1 MAVVLITGANRGIG
15 LALVKAYAGRRD
27 KVIAAIRSTS
37 DRSELDAFVATA
49 PNWVEVIEMDVADA
63 AEIGRARRKLE
74 AEPIDVLINNAGVG
88 GPERQTATDM
98 DFDGLIETLNVN
110 TIAPLRVAT
119 AFLPNVKA
127 AKGKIITL
135 SSQMG
140 QVQSASTDS
149 LAYRV
154 SKAAVNK
161 LMRGLAAELKPQGIP
176 VLIVH
181 PGWVKTDMGG
191 EGAPLSSDESAAQ
204 LQKLIDR
211 LDIASTGKFLAWN
224 GKELAW

>member
-15 LALVKAYAGRRD
+15 LALVKAYANRRD
-27 KVIAAIRSTS
+27 KVFAAIRATS
-37 DRSELDAFVATA
+37 DRFELDTFVKTA
-49 PNWVEVIEMDVADA
+49 PKWVEVIEMDVSDA
-63 AEIGRARRKLE
+63 AEIGRARRRLE
-74 AEPIDVLINNAGVG
+74 AEPIDVLINNAGIS

-110 TIAPLRVAT
+110 TVAPLRVAT

-127 AKGKIITL
+127 AKGKIITV

-140 QVQSASTDS
+140 QVQSGSSDS

-154 SKAAVNK
+154 SKAAVNR
-161 LMRGLAAELKPQGIP
+161 LMRGLATELKPQGIP

-191 EGAPLSSDESAAQ
+191 DAAPLSSEESAAQ

>member
-1 MAVVLITGANRGIG
+1 MAVALITGANRGIG

-27 KVIAAIRSTS
+27 KVFAAVRRTS
-37 DRSELDAFVATA
+37 DRTELDAFAA
-49 PNWVEVIEMDVADA
+49 AQPKWVEVIEMDVSDP
-63 AEIGRARRKLE
+63 AEIARARRKLE
-74 AEPIDVLINNAGVG
+74 AEPIDVLINNAGVS
-88 GPERQTATDM
+88 GPDRQSATDM
-98 DFDGLIETLNVN
+98 DFEGLAETLAVN
-110 TIAPLRVAT
+110 SIAPLRIAS

-140 QVQSASTDS
+140 TMQSASSDS

-154 SKAAVNK
+154 SKAAVNR
-161 LMRGLAAELKPQGIP
+161 LMRGLATELKQQGIP

-191 EGAPLSSDESAAQ
+191 DGAQLKPEESAAQ
-204 LQKLIDR
+204 LLKLIDK
-211 LDIASTGKFLAWN
+211 LDLASTGKFLAWN

>member
-15 LALVKAYAGRRD
+15 LALVKAYATRRD
-27 KVIAAIRSTS
+27 KVIATVRATS
-37 DRSELDAFVATA
+37 DRTELDAFVKTA
-49 PNWVEVIEMDVADA
+49 PKWIDVLEMDVADA

-74 AEPIDVLINNAGVG
+74 AEPIDVLINNAAIG

-140 QVQSASTDS
+140 QVQSASSDS

-191 EGAPLSSDESAAQ
+191 EGAPLTSDESAAQ
-204 LQKLIDR
+204 LQKLIDK
-211 LDIASTGKFLAWN
+211 LDIGSTGKVLAWN

>member
-27 KVIAAIRSTS
+27 RVLACVRHTS
-37 DRSELDAFVATA
+37 DRTELDAYAA
-49 PNWVEVIEMDVADA
+49 LHPKWVDVIEMDVAFPADIA
-63 AEIGRARRKLE
+63 KVKRRLE
-74 AEPIDVLINNAGVG
+74 AEPIDVLINNAGIS
-88 GPERQTATDM
+88 GPDRQTALDM
-98 DFDGLIETLNVN
+98 DFDGLADTLNVN
-110 TIAPLRVAT
+110 AIAPLRIAD

-140 QVQSASTDS
+140 QMQSASSDS

-161 LMRGLAAELKPQGIP
+161 LMRGLATELKPQGIP
-176 VLIVH
+176 VLIIH

-191 EGAPLSSDESAAQ
+191 DGAQLSPEDSAAGM
-204 LQKLIDR
+204 QKLIDK
-211 LDIASTGKFLAWN
+211 LDLASTGKFVTWN

>member
-15 LALVKAYAGRRD
+15 LALVKAYASRRD
-27 KVIAAIRSTS
+27 KVIATVRATS
-37 DRSELDAFVATA
+37 DCFELDAFVKTA
-49 PNWVEVIEMDVADA
+49 AKWVEVIEMDVADA

-74 AEPIDVLINNAGVG
+74 AEPIDVLINNAGIG

-98 DFDGLIETLNVN
+98 DFDGLIETLNIN
-110 TIAPLRVAT
+110 SIAPLRVAT

-191 EGAPLSSDESAAQ
+191 EGAQLTSDQSASQ
-204 LQKLIDR
+204 LQKLIDK

>member
-1 MAVVLITGANRGIG
+1 MAVALITGANRGIG

-27 KVIAAIRSTS
+27 KVFAAIRRTS
-37 DRSELDAFVATA
+37 DRAELDAFADTQRK
-49 PNWVEVIEMDVADA
+49 WVEVIEMDVADPA
-63 AEIGRARRKLE
+63 DIGKARRRLE
-74 AEPIDVLINNAGVG
+74 AEAIDVLVNNAGVM
-88 GPERQTATDM
+88 GPDRQSATDM
-98 DFDGLIETLNVN
+98 DYDGLAETINVN
-110 TIAPLRVAT
+110 AISPLRIAN

-140 QVQSASTDS
+140 SMQSASPDS

-154 SKAAVNK
+154 SKAAVNR
-161 LMRGLAAELKPQGIP
+161 LMRGLATELKPQGIP

-181 PGWVKTDMGG
+181 PGWVKTEMGG
-191 EGAPLSSDESAAQ
+191 DGATLSPADSAAQ
-204 LQKLIDR
+204 LLKLIDK
-211 LDIASTGKFLAWN
+211 LDVSSTGRFLAWN

>member
-1 MAVVLITGANRGIG
+1 MAVALITGANRGIG

-27 KVIAAIRSTS
+27 KVFAAVRRPADPT
-37 DRSELDAFVATA
+37 DLDAFAATQ
-49 PNWVEVIEMDVADA
+49 PKWVEVIEMDVADP
-63 AEIGRARRKLE
+63 AEIGRVRRKLE
-74 AEPIDVLINNAGVG
+74 AEPIDVLINNAGVS
-88 GPERQTATDM
+88 GPERQSATGM
-98 DFDGLIETLNVN
+98 DYDGLAETLAVN
-110 TIAPLRVAT
+110 SIAPLRIAN

-127 AKGKIITL
+127 AKGKIVTL

-140 QVQSASTDS
+140 SVQSAASDS

-181 PGWVKTDMGG
+181 PGWVKTEMGG
-191 EGAPLSSDESAAQ
+191 DSAHLKPEESAAQ
-204 LQKLIDR
+204 LLKLIDR
-211 LDIASTGKFLAWN
+211 LDLASTGKFLAWN

>member
-27 KVIAAIRSTS
+27 RVIACLRATS
-37 DRSELDAFVATA
+37 DRDALDPAVAA
-49 PNWVEVIEMDVADA
+49 PPKWIEVIEMDVSDPL
-63 AEIGRARRKLE
+63 EIARARRRLE
-74 AEPIDVLINNAGVG
+74 AEPIDVLINNAGIG
-88 GPERQTATDM
+88 GPDRQSAVDM
-98 DFDGLIETLNVN
+98 DFDGLQEAFAIN

-127 AKGKIITL
+127 AKGKIVTL

-140 QVQSASTDS
+140 SNGASPDN
-149 LAYRV
+149 LAYRA
-154 SKAAVNK
+154 SKQAVNR
-161 LMRGLAAELKPQGIP
+161 LMRGLASELKPQGIP

-181 PGWVKTDMGG
+181 PGWVKTEMGG
-191 EGAPLSSDESAAQ
+191 EGAQLSPEESATQ
-204 LQKLIDR
+204 LLKLIDKF
-211 LDIASTGKFLAWN
+211 DIASTGKFLAWN

>member
-15 LALVKAYAGRRD
+15 LALVKAYANRRD
-27 KVIAAIRSTS
+27 KVIATVRATS
-37 DRSELDAFVATA
+37 DRTELDAFVKTA
-49 PNWVEVIEMDVADA
+49 PKWIDVLEMDVADA

-74 AEPIDVLINNAGVG
+74 AEPIDVLINNAAIG

-140 QVQSASTDS
+140 QVQSASSDS

-154 SKAAVNK
+154 SKQAVNK
-161 LMRGLAAELKPQGIP
+161 LMRGLATELKPLGIP

-191 EGAPLSSDESAAQ
+191 EGAQLTQAQ
-204 LQKLIDR
+204 HGLRAGGDK
-211 LDIASTGKFLAWN
+211 A
-224 GKELAW
+224 

>member
-1 MAVVLITGANRGIG
+1 MAVALITGANRGIG
-15 LALVKAYAGRRD
+15 LALVKAYAGCRD
-27 KVIAAIRSTS
+27 KVFATARRTS
-37 DRSELDAFVATA
+37 DRTELDALAA
-49 PNWVEVIEMDVADA
+49 ASRGWIEVVEMDVADPA
-63 AEIGRARRKLE
+63 DIARAHRKLE
-74 AEPIDVLINNAGVG
+74 AEPIDVLINNAAIS
-88 GPERQTATDM
+88 GPDRQSAIDM

-110 TIAPLRVAT
+110 SVAPLRVAN

-140 QVQSASTDS
+140 TMQSASSDS

-161 LMRGLAAELKPQGIP
+161 LMRGLATELKPQGVP

-191 EGAPLSSDESAAQ
+191 QGAPLTVEESAAG
-204 LQKLIDR
+204 LMKLIDG
-211 LDIASTGKFLAWN
+211 LTLQSTGRFLAWN

>member
-27 KVIAAIRSTS
+27 KVIACVRATS
-37 DRSELDAFVATA
+37 DRDALDAVVAAA
-49 PNWVEVIEMDVADA
+49 PKWIEVIEMDVSDPM
-63 AEIGRARRKLE
+63 EIARTRRRLE
-74 AEPIDVLINNAGVG
+74 AEPIDILINNAGIG
-88 GPERQTATDM
+88 GPDRQSATDM
-98 DFDGLIETLNVN
+98 DFEGLEEALNIN
-110 TIAPLRVAT
+110 AIAPLRVAS

-140 QVQSASTDS
+140 ATGASADN

-154 SKAAVNK
+154 SKQAVNR
-161 LMRGLAAELKPQGIP
+161 LMRGLATELKPQGVP

-181 PGWVKTDMGG
+181 PGWVKTEMGG
-191 EGAPLSSDESAAQ
+191 EGAQLSPEQSAAQ
-204 LQKLIDR
+204 LLKLIDR
-211 LDIASTGKFLAWN
+211 FDIASTGKFLAWN

>member
-27 KVIAAIRSTS
+27 KVFAATRASS
-37 DRSELDAFVATA
+37 DRTELDALAEA
-49 PNWVEVIEMDVADA
+49 HPKWIEIIEMDVADA
-63 AEIGRARRKLE
+63 AEIGRVRRRLE
-74 AEPIDVLINNAGVG
+74 AEPIDVLINNAGIS
-88 GPERQTATDM
+88 GPERQSATDM
-98 DFDGLIETLNVN
+98 DYDGLADTFNIN
-110 TIAPLRVAT
+110 TIAPLRVAN
-119 AFLPNVKA
+119 AFLANVKA

-140 QVQSASTDS
+140 ATGASSDS

-154 SKAAVNK
+154 SKQAVNR
-161 LMRGLAAELKPQGIP
+161 LMRALATELKPQGIP

-191 EGAPLSSDESAAQ
+191 EGAPLSPEDSAAQ
-204 LQKLIDR
+204 MLKLIDKF
-211 LDIASTGKFLAWN
+211 DIASTGRFLAWN

>member
-1 MAVVLITGANRGIG
+1 MAVALVTGANRGIG

-27 KVIAAIRSTS
+27 KVFAAVRHTS
-37 DRSELDAFVATA
+37 DRTELDAFAA
-49 PNWVEVIEMDVADA
+49 ANPKWVEVIEMDVSDPAG
-63 AEIGRARRKLE
+63 IGRARRKLE
-74 AEPIDVLINNAGVG
+74 AEPIDVLINNAGIP
-88 GPERQTATDM
+88 GPDHQSALDM
-98 DFDGLIETLNVN
+98 DYDGLAETLAVN
-110 TIAPLRVAT
+110 SIAPLRIAN

-140 QVQSASTDS
+140 SMQSAAADS

-181 PGWVKTDMGG
+181 PGWVKTEMGG
-191 EGAPLSSDESAAQ
+191 EGAQLTPDASAAQ
-204 LQKLIDR
+204 LLKLIDK
-211 LDIASTGKFLAWN
+211 LDISATGKFLAWN
-224 GKELAW
+224 GRELAW

>member
-1 MAVVLITGANRGIG
+1 MAVILITGANRGIG

-27 KVIAAIRSTS
+27 KVFACIRATS
-37 DRSELDAFVATA
+37 DRYELDQLVKAS
-49 PNWVEVIEMDVADA
+49 PKWIEVIEMDVADP

-74 AEPIDVLINNAGVG
+74 AEPIDVLINNAGIG
-88 GPERQTATDM
+88 GPERQNAVDM
-98 DFDGLIETLNVN
+98 DFDGLVDTLNIN
-110 TIAPLRVAT
+110 TVAPLRVAA

-127 AKGKIITL
+127 AKGKIVTV

-140 QVQSASTDS
+140 ATGASSDN

-154 SKAAVNK
+154 SKQAVNR
-161 LMRGLAAELKPQGIP
+161 LMRGLATELKPQGIP

-191 EGAPLSSDESAAQ
+191 DGAQLTPDQSASQ
-204 LQKLIDR
+204 LQKLIDK
-211 LDIASTGKFLAWN
+211 LDLASTGKFLAWN

>member
-1 MAVVLITGANRGIG
+1 MAVALITGANRGIG
-15 LALVKAYAGRRD
+15 FALVKAYAGRRD
-27 KVIAAIRSTS
+27 KVFAAVRRTS
-37 DRSELDAFVATA
+37 DRSDLDAFAA
-49 PNWVEVIEMDVADA
+49 AQPKWVEVIEMDVADP
-63 AEIGRARRKLE
+63 AEIGRVRRKLE
-74 AEPIDVLINNAGVG
+74 AEPIDVLINNAGVS
-88 GPERQTATDM
+88 GPERQSATDM
-98 DFDGLIETLNVN
+98 DYDGLAETLAVN
-110 TIAPLRVAT
+110 AIAPLRIAN

-127 AKGKIITL
+127 ANGKIVTL

-140 QVQSASTDS
+140 SVQSAASDS

-181 PGWVKTDMGG
+181 PGWVRTEMGG
-191 EGAPLSSDESAAQ
+191 DGAQLKPEESAAQ
-204 LQKLIDR
+204 LLKLIDKFD
-211 LDIASTGKFLAWN
+211 LASTGRFLAWN

>member
-1 MAVVLITGANRGIG
+1 MAVALITGANRGIG
-15 LALVKAYAGRRD
+15 LALVKAYADRRD
-27 KVIAAIRSTS
+27 KVFAAVRGSS
-37 DRSELDAFVATA
+37 DRTDLDEFASAA
-49 PNWVEVIEMDVADA
+49 RGWVEVIEMDVSDA
-63 AEIGRARRKLE
+63 VDVARAKRKLE
-74 AEPIDVLINNAGVG
+74 AEPIDVLINNAGIS
-88 GPERQTATDM
+88 GPDHQSALDM
-98 DFDGLIETLNVN
+98 DFEGLAETLAVN
-110 TIAPLRVAT
+110 SIAPLRIAN

-140 QVQSASTDS
+140 QMQSASSDS

-161 LMRGLAAELKPQGIP
+161 LMRGLATELKPQGVP
-176 VLIVH
+176 VMIVH

-191 EGAPLSSDESAAQ
+191 DGAQLTPEESAEGM
-204 LQKLIDR
+204 LKLIDK
-211 LDIASTGKFLAWN
+211 LDIGSTGKFLAWN

>member
-27 KVIAAIRSTS
+27 KVFATIRATS
-37 DRSELDAFVATA
+37 DRFELDQLVKES
-49 PNWVEVIEMDVADA
+49 PKWIEVIEMDVSDA
-63 AEIGRARRKLE
+63 AEIGRARRRLE
-74 AEPIDVLINNAGVG
+74 AEPIDVLINNAGIG

-191 EGAPLSSDESAAQ
+191 EGAQLTSEQSASQ
-204 LQKLIDR
+204 LQKIIDG

>member
-15 LALVKAYAGRRD
+15 LALVKANRRD
-27 KVIAAIRSTS
+27 KVIATVRATS
-37 DRSELDAFVATA
+37 DRTELDAFVKTA
-49 PNWVEVIEMDVADA
+49 PKWIDVLEMDVADA

-74 AEPIDVLINNAGVG
+74 AEPIDVLINNAAIG

-140 QVQSASTDS
+140 QVQSASSDS

-161 LMRGLAAELKPQGIP
+161 LMRSLAAELRPQGIP

-191 EGAPLSSDESAAQ
+191 EGAPLTSDESAAQ
-204 LQKLIDR
+204 LQKLIDK
-211 LDIASTGKFLAWN
+211 LDIGSTGKFLAWN

>member
-27 KVIAAIRSTS
+27 KVFATIRATS
-37 DRSELDAFVATA
+37 DRFELDQLVKES
-49 PNWVEVIEMDVADA
+49 PKWIEVIEMDVSDA
-63 AEIGRARRKLE
+63 AEIGRARRRLE
-74 AEPIDVLINNAGVG
+74 AEPIDVLINNAGIG

-191 EGAPLSSDESAAQ
+191 EGAQLTSEQSASQ
-204 LQKLIDR
+204 LQKIIDK

>member
-15 LALVKAYAGRRD
+15 LALVKAYANRRD
-27 KVIAAIRSTS
+27 KVIATVRATS
-37 DRSELDAFVATA
+37 DRSELDAFVKTA
-49 PNWVEVIEMDVADA
+49 PKWVEVIEMDVADA
-63 AEIGRARRKLE
+63 AEIGRARRRLE
-74 AEPIDVLINNAGVG
+74 AEPIDVLINNAGIG

-98 DFDGLIETLNVN
+98 DFEGLVETLNIN

>member
-27 KVIAAIRSTS
+27 KVIACVRATS
-37 DRSELDAFVATA
+37 DREALDALAAAA
-49 PNWVEVIEMDVADA
+49 PKWIDVLEMDVADP
-63 AEIGRARRKLE
+63 AEIGRARRHLE
-74 AEPIDVLINNAGVG
+74 AEPIDILINNAGIG
-88 GPERQTATDM
+88 GPEHQSATNM
-98 DFDGLIETLNVN
+98 DFDGLQEALTVN
-110 TIAPLRVAT
+110 TIAPLRVAN
-119 AFLPNVKA
+119 AFLSNVKA
-127 AKGKIITL
+127 AKGKIVTL

-140 QVQSASTDS
+140 SNGASADN

-154 SKAAVNK
+154 SKQAVNR
-161 LMRGLAAELKPQGIP
+161 LMRGLATELKPQGIP

-191 EGAPLSSDESAAQ
+191 EGAQLSPEQSAAQ
-204 LQKLIDR
+204 LVKLIDKI
-211 LDIASTGKFLAWN
+211 DAASTGKFLAWN

>member
-27 KVIAAIRSTS
+27 KVFAAVRATS
-37 DRSELDAFVATA
+37 DRTDLDAFAATQ
-49 PNWVEVIEMDVADA
+49 PKWVEVIEMDVSDP

-74 AEPIDVLINNAGVG
+74 AEPIDVLINNAGIG
-88 GPERQTATDM
+88 GPDRQTATDM
-98 DFDGLIETLNVN
+98 DFDGLIETLGVN
-110 TIAPLRVAT
+110 AIAPLRIANV
-119 AFLPNVKA
+119 FLPNVKA
-127 AKGKIITL
+127 AKGKIVTL

-140 QVQSASTDS
+140 QVQSGQADS

-161 LMRGLAAELKPQGIP
+161 LMRGLATELKAEGIP
-176 VLIVH
+176 VLILH

-191 EGAPLSSDESAAQ
+191 DGAQLTPEESAMQ
-204 LQKLIDR
+204 MQKLIDK
-211 LDIASTGKFLAWN
+211 LDISYTGRFLAWN

>member
-1 MAVVLITGANRGIG
+1 MAVALITGANRGIG

-27 KVIAAIRSTS
+27 KVFAAVRRTS
-37 DRSELDAFVATA
+37 DRTELDAFAA
-49 PNWVEVIEMDVADA
+49 SQPKWVEVIEMDVSDP
-63 AEIGRARRKLE
+63 AEIARTRRKLE
-74 AEPIDVLINNAGVG
+74 AEPIDVLINNAGIS
-88 GPERQTATDM
+88 GPDRQSATDM
-98 DFDGLIETLNVN
+98 DFEGLTETLVVN
-110 TIAPLRVAT
+110 SIAPLRIAS

-140 QVQSASTDS
+140 TMQSASSDS

-154 SKAAVNK
+154 SKAAVNR
-161 LMRGLAAELKPQGIP
+161 LMRGLATELKPQGIP

-191 EGAPLSSDESAAQ
+191 DGAQLKPEESAAQ
-204 LQKLIDR
+204 LLKLIDK
-211 LDIASTGKFLAWN
+211 LDLASTGKFLAWN

>member
-1 MAVVLITGANRGIG
+1 MAVALITGANRGIG
-15 LALVKAYAGRRD
+15 FALVKAYAGRRD
-27 KVIAAIRSTS
+27 KVFAAVRRTS
-37 DRSELDAFVATA
+37 DRSDLDAFAA
-49 PNWVEVIEMDVADA
+49 AQPKWVEVLEMDVADP

-74 AEPIDVLINNAGVG
+74 AEPIDVLINNAGVS
-88 GPERQTATDM
+88 GPDRQSATDM
-98 DFDGLIETLNVN
+98 DYDGLAETLAVN
-110 TIAPLRVAT
+110 AIAPLRIAN

-127 AKGKIITL
+127 ANGKIVTL

-140 QVQSASTDS
+140 SVQSAASDS

-181 PGWVKTDMGG
+181 PGWVKTEMGG
-191 EGAPLSSDESAAQ
+191 DGAQLKPEESAAQ
-204 LQKLIDR
+204 LLKLIDKFD
-211 LDIASTGKFLAWN
+211 LASTGRFLAWN

>member
-27 KVIAAIRSTS
+27 KVFAAIRATS
-37 DRSELDAFVATA
+37 DRFELDQLVKES
-49 PNWVEVIEMDVADA
+49 PKWIEVIEMDVSDA
-63 AEIGRARRKLE
+63 AEIGRARRRLE
-74 AEPIDVLINNAGVG
+74 AEPIDVLINNAGIG

-154 SKAAVNK
+154 RHVIGSDQHTHC
-161 LMRGLAAELKPQGIP
+161 LASIFLTYVCYALN
-176 VLIVH
+176 VLCVMCQSLLH
-181 PGWVKTDMGG
+181 VVK
-191 EGAPLSSDESAAQ
+191 
-204 LQKLIDR
+204 DR
-211 LDIASTGKFLAWN
+211 
-224 GKELAW
+224 

>member
-15 LALVKAYAGRRD
+15 LALVKAYANRRD
-27 KVIAAIRSTS
+27 KVIATVRATS
-37 DRSELDAFVATA
+37 DRTELDAFVKTA
-49 PNWVEVIEMDVADA
+49 PKWIDVLEMDVADA
-63 AEIGRARRKLE
+63 AESGRARRKLE
-74 AEPIDVLINNAGVG
+74 AEPIDVLINNAAIG

-140 QVQSASTDS
+140 QVQSASSDS

-191 EGAPLSSDESAAQ
+191 EGAPLTSDESAAQ
-204 LQKLIDR
+204 LQKLIDK
-211 LDIASTGKFLAWN
+211 LDIGSTGKFLAWN

>member
-27 KVIAAIRSTS
+27 RVIACIRATS
-37 DRSELDAFVATA
+37 DRDALDAAVAAA
-49 PNWVEVIEMDVADA
+49 PKWIEVIEMDVSDPL
-63 AEIGRARRKLE
+63 EIARTRRKLE
-74 AEPIDVLINNAGVG
+74 AEPIDILINNAGIG
-88 GPERQTATDM
+88 GPDRQSATDM
-98 DFDGLIETLNVN
+98 DFEGLEEALNIN
-110 TIAPLRVAT
+110 AIAPLRVAT

-140 QVQSASTDS
+140 ATGASADN

-154 SKAAVNK
+154 SKQAVNR
-161 LMRGLAAELKPQGIP
+161 LMRGLATELKPQGVP

-191 EGAPLSSDESAAQ
+191 DGAQLSPEQSAAQ
-204 LQKLIDR
+204 LLKLIDKF
-211 LDIASTGKFLAWN
+211 DIASTGKFLAWN